1 MKLRG
6 RHQRKSIQQYANS
19 LMISA
24 SRGSMMNQ
32 DVKLQGTYRTLY
44 KLSTKS
50 PFVRV
55 GVYNK
60 YIHKGVQMSVL
71 HHEALL
77 ESCFDQAWE
86 DFRVHNEL
94 SVEQMNEIESHE
106 GVQIA
111 LRRSAERMFEDLC
124 E

>member
-1 MKLRG
+1 M
-6 RHQRKSIQQYANS
+6 
-19 LMISA
+19 
-24 SRGSMMNQ
+24 
-32 DVKLQGTYRTLY
+32 
-44 KLSTKS
+44 STKS

-55 GVYNK
+55 GTYNK
-60 YIHKGVQMSVL
+60 YIHIRSSNVSFTS
-71 HHEALL
+71 EALL

-111 LRRSAERMFEDLC
+111 LRRSAERMMEDMA
-124 E
+124 